1 MSGAL
6 IPSCEG
12 SWLASQ
18 LNENLLLRKKK
29 QFKNEFC
36 RFIFIPFHS
45 STGAS
50 QLNSL
55 REGPVWE
62 EWLRI
67 TGTET
72 TFKVL
77 CKSDF
82 IILQQHSCAVFRGSG
97 VHTQNKPRWAL
108 ISSAGKEYSTN
119 TVADTLRIFQVG
131 KRCWLLLCL
140 KCFKDTHSVQSNSL
154 VMIITIMTVVAR
166 NGVIWTTL

>member
-1 MSGAL
+1 MRDPDL
-6 IPSCEG
+6 P
-12 SWLASQ
+12 
-18 LNENLLLRKKK
+18 LNWTRTFRWEKE

-97 VHTQNKPRWAL
+97 VHTQKTSLAELW
-108 ISSAGKEYSTN
+108 SAVPGRN
-119 TVADTLRIFQVG
+119 TVQILLLILKRIFQVG
-131 KRCWLLLCL
+131 KRCRLLLCL

-154 VMIITIMTVVAR
+154 VMIITIMTVVAPS
-166 NGVIWTTL
+166 GAIWTTL